1 MYSVFRNL
9 AIIILS
15 AKFFGLVAR
24 KCKAPQV
31 VGEII
36 AGLII
41 GPCLLNLVH
50 ISDTISIFAEIGV
63 VLLMFSTGLG
73 TNLREL
79 IKAGPIA
86 TLIACVGVAVPLA
99 GGTLLYSLFYGF
111 SALGS
116 QEFYRALF
124 IGTIMTA
131 TSVSI
136 TVATLQ
142 ELGHLK
148 SFLGTTIVSAAVIDD
163 VIGIVVLTC
172 VLGASSGT
180 GTGLGKV
187 LMNTVLFFA
196 TAIGVGIIAHF
207 AMKWLDKRNP
217 HTQRITIV
225 SMAFCFAMAYI
236 AEAYFGIADITGAYI
251 AGIVLC
257 TLEDAPY
264 VERRVDISNYVLFAP
279 IFFASIG
286 LKTDISGLTPEILL
300 FSVCFVVVALITKI
314 IGCADLFGFIR
325 RPDEF
330 QAAAHLVERNDLP
343 ADAFAQFGPRLFEP
357 RELVA
362 QPLPVDIFVAGLLQA
377 AGHEFG
383 IVVKNGP
390 DVPLGLVPRFPRSD
404 APLDVQ
410 LLHGGVEQHFEKGR
424 RGQRADTDLEAVR
437 HRSAVVFQV
446 LHVPQMAEL
455 VFGARSR
462 AARLRGLH
470 GETAQ
475 QQPFGQLFD
484 LLHIARMHACGI
496 GQSLF
501 QPVLHQSE
509 GEIVHRLRLHGV
521 GKHPVGP
528 GRDLGDQVGVAR
540 SRHSGGRSRRNR
552 RIENHAQRRRTV
564 EGLLVAVLG
573 DRGSVGRVTIHRSRR
588 ADHHVTAAVVVGAE
602 FGQVVDHART
612 DGHADPDAFS

>member
-1 MYSVFRNL
+1 MYSVFRDL

-15 AKFFGLVAR
+15 AKFFALVAR

-41 GPCLLNLVH
+41 GPCLLNLVQT
-50 ISDTISIFAEIGV
+50 SDAISIFAEIGV

-73 TNLREL
+73 TNLKEL

-142 ELGHLK
+142 EMGHLK

-196 TAIGVGIIAHF
+196 TAIGVGIIAHY

-286 LKTDISGLTPEILL
+286 LKVVLPEMSTTILL
-300 FSVCFVVVALITKI
+300 FAVLLVLWAVVSKVVGCGLGAKLCGLKGRQCQQVGIGMVCRGEVALI
-314 IGCADLFGFIR
+314 
-325 RPDEF
+325 
-330 QAAAHLVERNDLP
+330 
-343 ADAFAQFGPRLFEP
+343 
-357 RELVA
+357 VA
-362 QPLPVDIFVAGLLQA
+362 QKGLEVGVVDPVYFTAVILL
-377 AGHEFG
+377 
-383 IVVKNGP
+383 IVVSSVATPLALKALFTKMP
-390 DVPLGLVPRFPRSD
+390 PVP
-404 APLDVQ
+404 
-410 LLHGGVEQHFEKGR
+410 
-424 RGQRADTDLEAVR
+424 
-437 HRSAVVFQV
+437 
-446 LHVPQMAEL
+446 
-455 VFGARSR
+455 
-462 AARLRGLH
+462 
-470 GETAQ
+470 
-475 QQPFGQLFD
+475 
-484 LLHIARMHACGI
+484 
-496 GQSLF
+496 
-501 QPVLHQSE
+501 
-509 GEIVHRLRLHGV
+509 
-521 GKHPVGP
+521 HPS
-528 GRDLGDQVGVAR
+528 QTKA
-540 SRHSGGRSRRNR
+540 
-552 RIENHAQRRRTV
+552 
-564 EGLLVAVLG
+564 
-573 DRGSVGRVTIHRSRR
+573 
-588 ADHHVTAAVVVGAE
+588 
-602 FGQVVDHART
+602 
-612 DGHADPDAFS
+612 